1 MINQT
6 CINTHFQLVEV
17 VVTWENHNVRYVS
30 LTYGDGQKD
39 ERKDGELLKGVTLGK
54 HIVKAIKFEYY

>member
-1 MINQT
+1 M
-6 CINTHFQLVEV
+6 VEDV
-17 VVTWENHNVRYVS
+17 ATWENYNVRYVS